1 MFSGIVE
8 ASTSIKKVVQ
18 SASGVVRLAV
28 ERPLHFES
36 LLAGDSIANNGIC
49 LTLESF
55 TDDEMS
61 FCLGPETLQ
70 VTKWEPVVG
79 ERVNLERSLRFGDRV
94 HGHLVSGHIDDVGFV
109 SEVSDGPETR
119 TLIIE
124 MNRGMLPFVW
134 RKGSVAVHGV
144 SLTINN
150 VEGHHFTV
158 GLIPET
164 LKRTNLGELKKG
176 SRVNLEADAMA
187 RAWYHWRKP

>member
-1 MFSGIVE
+1 M
-8 ASTSIKKVVQ
+8 VQ